1 MRWMRA
7 TLLFGLLAVFGWAVL
22 AGPLQIA
29 PQRAVA
35 DEPGGE
41 VSTPEEPTP
50 PVETPTEV
58 EVPPTE
64 VEVPPVETPV
74 ATPPAETPAAGE
86 GVTPQAEAPKGGGGS
101 APAGSESSGGSGGGG
116 GGGGSVAGSGS
127 TGTATVSPTGI
138 TTHHGS
144 HVSRPHRSSGTGGG
158 SKAGSGAGNGGAAGG
173 NGSRADSGGGH
184 HAASHSGGPAP
195 IPTVSPQAID
205 EGATAVSDVAAHV
218 GEVFSKALPTAPLKK
233 LGTRIAAHAGLIP
246 KKGGKAQKDAV
257 DRIGTALGAALIG
270 SAVAVEKP
278 APSHSPIPFVDPPGG
293 EGGKIFLVVILVALL
308 IAALLIGREV
318 RHALGFG
325 TRGQRVSGRRLAFNE
340 SVQGG
345 RERMRALGERS
356 SLRFRRLR
364 ADAVAGLRSL
374 F

>member
-7 TLLFGLLAVFGWAVL
+7 TLLFGLLAVFGWAAL

-29 PQRAVA
+29 PQTAVA

-41 VSTPEEPTP
+41 ISTPEEPTP
-50 PVETPTEV
+50 PVETPTET
-58 EVPPTE
+58 EVPPKETE
-64 VEVPPVETPV
+64 APPVETPV
-74 ATPPAETPAAGE
+74 TSPPVETPAAGE
-86 GVTPQAEAPKGGGGS
+86 GVTPQAEAPKGGGS
-101 APAGSESSGGSGGGG
+101 SPASSESSGGSSGGGG

-127 TGTATVSPTGI
+127 TGTGTAVVSPTGAA
-138 TTHHGS
+138 THHAS
-144 HVSRPHRSSGTGGG
+144 HVSRPHGSSGGGDGTKAGNGARGGG
-158 SKAGSGAGNGGAAGG
+158 AAAGSGGK
-173 NGSRADSGGGH
+173 ADNGGGH
-184 HAASHSGGPAP
+184 HAASSPSSPAP
-195 IPTVSPQAID
+195 TISPQAID
-205 EGATAVSDVAAHV
+205 EGASAVSHVAAHV

-257 DRIGTALGAALIG
+257 DRIGAALGAALIG

-278 APSHSPIPFVDPPGG
+278 APSPSPIPFVSPPGG
-293 EGGKIFLVVILVALL
+293 EGGAIFLVVILVALL

-340 SVQGG
+340 KVQVG
-345 RERMRALGERS
+345 RERMQAFGERS
-356 SLRFRRLR
+356 TLRFRRLR
-364 ADAVAGLRSL
+364 AEAAAGLRSL